1 MNDLPDYGADVVTFV
16 MRSAVK
22 PATLVV
28 LSITALLGG
37 DRALAQTNDFGVGGV
52 LDVPTAR
59 SPEENTFSATISRK
73 DAADIYALSYQI
85 LPRLEGSFRYT
96 IFNARLKSRVPG
108 VKCAPNVFD
117 ICDGLRDRSFE
128 VKYRLITE
136 TDYLPQVQ
144 VGIRDLLGTGAWGAE
159 YVVASKRVGNLDVSA
174 GIGWGRLAE
183 RTLMKNPL
191 TYVDSEFANR
201 SGFAGLGG
209 EFSLESY
216 FRGPSVGAFGSVRY
230 SIPQWR
236 LDLLAAYNSDSYARE
251 RAFGTF
257 GEVSPLSYGLEWEAT
272 PGVRFTVSKQQG
284 DALALKIS
292 ASLDT
297 GVTSPRKP
305 PNGFGAWGPA
315 ARVNSRDVPLG
326 WFPRMAGDAEL
337 SGVLVQALQEESDG
351 VLRLRYSNMTYQIE
365 ADAIQRVMD
374 LVDLYA
380 PRSVKTVE
388 LTGGSSEMPTH
399 TVRIQRPLGD
409 RQIDSAIRPA
419 ISLDRPIELEQP
431 SQLRAYRYPNGS
443 VSAGLVARTYLFDP
457 DAPLLYQVSLNARGI
472 VDLGHGWNIDGIWS
486 QNIKSQFDRIVR
498 DGNSQLPPVR
508 TDLKRYLQEG
518 KSGIDQLALVKRG
531 KVGRDVYY
539 QAFGGILEEMFSGV
553 GAEVLWRRVDLPFAV
568 GANVMAVQ
576 QREFNKMFGLRDYK
590 TVTGH
595 VSVYWATGF
604 HNFDVA
610 VHAGRYL
617 AKDVGATLEVQKRFA
632 NGWSLGAFA
641 TLTDVPFE
649 VFGEGSFDKG
659 LIFRIPF
666 DPYSPRNTGV
676 AFRTILR
683 SINRDGGRMVENW
696 PGSLWESMR
705 RTHGDML
712 YQTQDRMTP
721 E

>member
-1 MNDLPDYGADVVTFV
+1 M
-16 MRSAVK
+16 K
-22 PATLVV
+22 
-28 LSITALLGG
+28 LSPRVPRLSGEGILKSLRCVFSLAILIGSTAF
-37 DRALAQTNDFGVGGV
+37 AQTNDFGVGGV

-59 SPEENTFSATISRK
+59 SPEENTFSTTISRK
-73 DAADIYALSYQI
+73 DVVDIYALSYQV
-85 LPRLEGSFRYT
+85 LPRLEASFRYSL
-96 IFNARLKSRVPG
+96 FNDRPRAGTQEGTK
-108 VKCAPNVFD
+108 
-117 ICDGLRDRSFE
+117 DRSFE
-128 VKYRLITE
+128 VKYRLVE
-136 TDYLPQVQ
+136 ESDLVPEVV
-144 VGIRDLLGTGAWGAE
+144 VGARDVLGTGIWSSE
-159 YVVASKRVGNLDVSA
+159 YVVSNKRFGNLDLSL
-174 GIGWGRLAE
+174 GLGWGRLAD
-183 RTLMKNPL
+183 RSITKNPFR
-191 TYVDSEFANR
+191 YVSERMGTREGA
-201 SGFAGLGG
+201 GGLGG
-209 EFSLESY
+209 EFTLKSY
-216 FRGPSVGAFGSVRY
+216 FRGPEIGAFGSLRY
-230 SIPQWR
+230 SLPTLK
-236 LDLLAAYNSDSYARE
+236 LDLLAAYSSDEYRDEWSRNVFDSFSPWSYGIE
-251 RAFGTF
+251 W
-257 GEVSPLSYGLEWEAT
+257 EPLSGIRL
-272 PGVRFTVSKQQG
+272 GVSWQQG
-284 DALALKIS
+284 NRLALKIS
-292 ASLDT
+292 TSVKT
-297 GVTSPRKP
+297 GLVPPRKP

-315 ARVNSRDVPLG
+315 AKVNSRDIPLG

-337 SGVLVQALQEESDG
+337 SGVLVQALQEDSDG
-351 VLRLRYSNMTYQIE
+351 VLRLRYSNMTYQVE

-380 PRSVKTVE
+380 PRSVKMVE
-388 LTGGSSEMPTH
+388 LTGGSLEMPTH

-409 RQIDSAIRPA
+409 RQSGSAIRPT
-419 ISLDRPIELEQP
+419 ISLDRPVELERP

-472 VDLGHGWNIDGIWS
+472 VDLGSGWNVDGIWS
-486 QNIKSQFDRIVR
+486 QNIKSQFDRILR
-498 DGNSQLPPVR
+498 DGGSQLPPVR

-531 KVGRDVYY
+531 KLGRDVYY

-568 GANVMAVQ
+568 GANVIAVQ

-604 HNFDVA
+604 HGFDVA

-666 DPYSPRNTGV
+666 DPYSPRNTGG

-712 YQTQDRMTP
+712 YQTQDRMIP